1 MLLTRRMHSNGKL
14 KYKSVVKVDKQ
25 IADKIMKISGKIIGV
40 LYLSALTTVI
50 YFKIYSEKLST

>member
-1 MLLTRRMHSNGKL
+1 MHSNGKL

-50 YFKIYSEKLST
+50 YFKIYAEKLST